1 MTADVS
7 QYNSGAP
14 GGVFDADAVCAV
26 CGTVNT
32 DGTLLCRGCGNNLR
46 DQKLRRLQAEVP
58 GDIEGGLNTRMIVR
72 GIGGVLGLLLV
83 LFVALNV
90 ERIADTLAGGGSG
103 PDPAARFFSGN
114 EGATYDLLLEQ
125 ARLVPATPD
134 TVERAL
140 ATLTTEGTLDG
151 AYVIVS
157 TDYYEVPEVLGTAIV
172 ATEGDLIRFVALMSN
187 GYEMRGLG
195 YSQGAKAFRADWENM
210 AVKTTEGVAVSASGV
225 AVRQTDGGLDCFGQ
239 SGLDEFSYGAVAY
252 RIP

>member
-7 QYNSGAP
+7 QYNSGAH
-14 GGVFDADAVCAV
+14 GAVLDADAVCGV

-46 DQKLRRLQAEVP
+46 DQKLRRLQVEIP
-58 GDIEGGLNTRMIVR
+58 GDLEGGVNTRMIVR
-72 GIGGVLGLLLV
+72 GVGGVLGLLLV

-90 ERIADTLAGGGSG
+90 DRIADTLAGGGSG

-114 EGATYDLLLEQ
+114 DGAAYDMLLEQ
-125 ARLVPATPD
+125 ARLVSATPD
-134 TVERAL
+134 AVAD
-140 ATLTTEGTLDG
+140 AQAALTTDGALDG
-151 AYVIVS
+151 GYVIVS
-157 TDYYEVPEVLGTAIV
+157 SDSYDVPEILGTAYV
-172 ATEGDLIRFVALMSN
+172 ATEGDMIRFVALMAN

-195 YSQGAKAFRADWENM
+195 YTQGAKAFRVDWENM
-210 AVKTTEGVAVSASGV
+210 AVRTTDGVAVSASGV

-239 SGLDEFSYGAVAY
+239 SGLDEFSYGAIAY